1 MEFLTDKEKDKIIKF
16 NQDPELVEAVR
27 KVMLKALYTQ
37 GTLRQGIK
45 SNPLNNA
52 ALGLVFHTI
61 NGSVISDEQIGA
73 DLRGLAHGLNLLESG
88 FVELAKIE
96 KDIPFEKD
104 DTNPAI

>member
-27 KVMLKALYTQ
+27 KVMLKAVYTQ
-37 GTLRQGIK
+37 GTLRKDIK
-45 SNPLNNA
+45 SEPLKNA

-61 NGSVISDEQIGA
+61 NGSVISDEQLGA

-104 DTNPAI
+104 DGNPAI

>member
-16 NQDPELVEAVR
+16 NQDPELVEAIR

-37 GTLRQGIK
+37 GTLRKGVK

-52 ALGLVFHTI
+52 ALGVVFHTI
-61 NGSVISDEQIGA
+61 NGSVISDEQLGA

-88 FVELAKIE
+88 FQELAKIE
-96 KDIPFEKD
+96 KDVPREIVDE
-104 DTNPAI
+104 NPAI

>member
-1 MEFLTDKEKDKIIKF
+1 MDFLTDKEKDKIIKF

-27 KVMLKALYTQ
+27 KVMLKAVYTQ
-37 GTLRQGIK
+37 GTLRKDIK
-45 SNPLNNA
+45 SEPLKNA

-61 NGSVISDEQIGA
+61 NGSVISDEQLGA

-104 DTNPAI
+104 DGNPAI

>member
-1 MEFLTDKEKDKIIKF
+1 MDFLTDREKDKIIKF

-27 KVMLKALYTQ
+27 KVMLKAVYTQ
-37 GTLRQGIK
+37 GTLRKDIK
-45 SNPLNNA
+45 SEPLKNA

-61 NGSVISDEQIGA
+61 NGSVISDEQLGA

-104 DTNPAI
+104 DGNPAI